1 MESKTKVSLS
11 HVTKQYDL
19 YKQKSDKVKALFK
32 FSDKSI
38 PKFWALRG
46 VSFDVHDG
54 EAIGL
59 IGINGSGKST
69 LSNIIAGI
77 IPPTTGNAEV
87 NGETTII
94 SIGAGLK
101 AQLTGIENIRLKALM
116 TGLTN
121 EEIDD
126 IMDDIIAFADL
137 GDFIDQPVKNYSS
150 GMKARLGF
158 AVAVHVNPDILI
170 IDEALSVGDDTFYQ
184 KCVDR
189 IMSFKAQ
196 GKTIFFV
203 SHSLGQIKKL
213 CDRVIW
219 MHNGELLM
227 FGPANEVVG
236 EYQKFI
242 KWFKSLSKEETT
254 QYQQEQ
260 RDAQKNFH
268 LTDYYNI
275 IAQSLESEGSLPSRK
290 TSKQVLAPIMKK
302 NESDSFSTSS
312 AVALGVLSAAMIFFA
327 AVNFAEPSLREVLAT
342 PFTSEETPSKNV
354 AYSTGD
360 EDNNSEGE
368 NNSEDKNNTGDE
380 DTSEQ
385 DQESTEI
392 TYVKYTVS
400 PGDSLTL
407 IALRYEVT
415 VEEIIEKNQLI
426 ETELAIGQV
435 LIIPVTNTDNITQ
448 GGTEVAE
455 EESDSDSQENVTA
468 AEQSETH
475 EEETTAESNFTNY
488 VVQTGDSLSSI
499 ASQFGVTAA
508 AIREANYLTEDAL
521 AVGQVL
527 VIPSGGE

>member
-32 FSDKSI
+32 ASNKSI

-46 VSFDVHDG
+46 VSFDVQDG

-69 LSNIIAGI
+69 LSNILAGI
-77 IPPTTGNAEV
+77 IPPTTGNVEI

-121 EEIDD
+121 EEIDE

-150 GMKARLGF
+150 GMKSRLGF

-189 IMSFKAQ
+189 IMSFKEQ

-203 SHSLGQIKKL
+203 SHSLGQIKNL
-213 CDRVIW
+213 CDKVIW
-219 MHNGELLM
+219 MHNGELKKY
-227 FGPANEVVG
+227 GPTNEIVA
-236 EYQKFI
+236 EYQEFI
-242 KWFKSLSKEETT
+242 KWYKSLSKEE
-254 QYQQEQ
+254 QKSYQKEQ
-260 RDAQKNFH
+260 REAQKNFQ
-268 LTDYYNI
+268 LTEYYNQV
-275 IAQSLESEGSLPSRK
+275 AQTIEVKEGIPSRK
-290 TSKQVLAPIMKK
+290 TSKQVLEPLFK
-302 NESDSFSTSS
+302 NNDAENLSTSS
-312 AVALGVLSAAMIFFA
+312 KIMLGVLTAAMIFFA
-327 AVNFAEPSLREVLAT
+327 AVNFAEPSLREILAS
-342 PFTSEETPSKNV
+342 PFTSEETPVEEV
-354 AYSTGD
+354 ADSNAD
-360 EDNNSEGE
+360 NEEEDIDVVKEE
-368 NNSEDKNNTGDE
+368 NINDAGIDN
-380 DTSEQ
+380 
-385 DQESTEI
+385 QESEELG
-392 TYVKYTVS
+392 YKEYTVS
-400 PGDSLTL
+400 AGDSLSL
-407 IALRYEVT
+407 IASRHGVT
-415 VEEIIEKNQLI
+415 VNDIIAANQLF

-435 LIIPVTNTDNITQ
+435 LIIPII
-448 GGTEVAE
+448 
-455 EESDSDSQENVTA
+455 ESDVDNNQETETS
-468 AEQSETH
+468 AEQSENNAPET
-475 EEETTAESNFTNY
+475 ETTPEASHVDY
-488 VVQTGDSLSSI
+488 VVQFGDTLSGI
-499 ASQFGVTAA
+499 ATQFGVTVD
-508 AIREANYLTEDAL
+508 AIREANQLTSDIL

-527 VIPSGGE
+527 TIPST